1 MSKLKNAL
9 VQYSKRVSGKKIV
22 ACQKHTWACERFLLD
37 LEREGTD
44 DFPYVFIEAKAERAI
59 AWSRFFKHTKGTL
72 AGKGIEFDILQK
84 FKAGNI
90 YGWYHRDTGLRRFKK
105 VYDQVARKNAKSQ
118 FAGIVATMELMV
130 TLNGGLSEVYCA
142 ATNKEQAK
150 IVYEEARLMLERCP
164 ELKGKWREAYRKIE
178 HLKSNSILRPLSKD
192 DKKSGDGLNPQCG
205 IIDEYHAHET
215 SEIYDVIDSGMG
227 ARQEPLIL
235 IITTAGFDLNNPCY
249 RVEYKI
255 ASDILDPDNPF
266 TIESEFVMI
275 CELEVNQTSE
285 PIEVDG
291 RTVAVGDLI
300 DDINDES
307 TWIKANP
314 IICSYPEGRAFL
326 RDKLAEAK
334 VSPDKMRN
342 FLTKHMN
349 VWINARKAGYLS
361 LQRWAA
367 CGTDSFDYSALR
379 GRSCYIGFD
388 LSAKIDLT
396 SGGMVFPPIDG
407 GKYLVLS
414 HSFIPESRLTER
426 IQKDHMPFDQWV
438 NDGWITCTSGEVVD
452 YSVVMDYYIDKIEE
466 YGVFCES
473 FCVDPWGAIQLS
485 NDLIEHGY
493 EVINIVQGI
502 KTLSEPTK
510 VFREEVYKT
519 NVEHDNN
526 PVLGWALG
534 NAIVN
539 SVDKNENIMLDKK
552 RSTDRI
558 DPAAAVMNA
567 VVRAIV
573 HDTNTGY
580 NNRGMR
586 GFDV

>member
-1 MSKLKNAL
+1 MKLKNAL
-9 VQYSKRVSGKKIV
+9 IQYCKKISNKKIV
-22 ACQKHTWACERFLLD
+22 ACQKHAWACERFLLD
-37 LEREGTD
+37 LEREGTE
-44 DFPYVFIEAKAERAI
+44 DFPYIFIEEKAQRFI
-59 AWSRFFKHTKGTL
+59 DWTRFFKHTKGIL
-72 AGKGIEFDILQK
+72 AGKKIEFDIIHK
-84 FKAGNI
+84 FMASNI
-90 YGWYHRDTGLRRFKK
+90 YGWYHKDTGYRRFKK
-105 VYDQVARKNAKSQ
+105 VYIQLARKNAKSQ
-118 FAGIVATMELMV
+118 FVSTIASYEHMV
-130 TLNGGLSEVYCA
+130 FLNGELSEVYCA
-142 ATNKEQAK
+142 ATNKDQAK
-150 IVYEEARLMLERCP
+150 IVYDETRMMLERCP

-215 SEIYDVIDSGMG
+215 SEILDVIDSGMG
-227 ARQEPLIL
+227 ARQQPLL
-235 IITTAGFDLNNPCY
+235 CIITTAGFDLNSPCY
-249 RVEYKI
+249 RDEYKI
-255 ASDILDPDNPF
+255 ASNIIDPDHP
-266 TIESEFVMI
+266 IELESEFVMI
-275 CELEVNQTSE
+275 CELEVNQTTE
-285 PIEVDG
+285 PIEIDG

-314 IICSYPEGRAFL
+314 IICSYPEGVDFL
-326 RDKLAEAK
+326 RDKLKEAK

-349 VWINARKAGYLS
+349 VWVNQRKAGYLS
-361 LQRWAA
+361 LQKWNA
-367 CGTDSFDYSALR
+367 CGVEEFNYEQLR
-379 GRSCYIGFD
+379 GRSCYIGLD

-396 SGGMVFPPIDG
+396 SGSLVFPPIGG
-407 GKYLVLS
+407 GKYIVLS

-426 IQKDHMPFDQWV
+426 IRKDHMPFDQWV
-438 NDGWITCTSGEVVD
+438 NDGWVTCTVGEVVD
-452 YSVVMDYYIDKIEE
+452 YGTVMEYFIDKVEE
-466 YGVFCES
+466 YGCFCES

-485 NDLIEHGY
+485 NDLIERGY
-493 EVINIVQGI
+493 EVVNIVQGI

-510 VFREEVYKT
+510 VFREEVYKS

-552 RSTDRI
+552 KSSDRI
-558 DPAAAVMNA
+558 DPAAATMNG